1 MCAIASWVFLPDRER
16 YRFSTLGT
24 HMKIHFIGI
33 GGTAMGSV
41 AIAAQKAGY
50 TVTGS
55 DTALYPP
62 MSDVLRRAGIVMT
75 EGFSENT
82 ILNASP
88 DLVVVGNAISRGNP
102 ELEYVLDHRMSMTSM
117 AAFVGEHFI
126 GRHTSIVV
134 TGTHGKTTTTSIAAW
149 LAESLGKS
157 PGFLIGGVPGNF
169 SVGCRPVP
177 APFNNQHEGLFISE
191 GDEYDTAFFDKRS
204 KFVHYRPTVLI
215 LNNIEFDH
223 ADIFPDLDSI
233 LTSFRHVVR
242 VVPRNGTIIV
252 NADDENVSRVLSE
265 AHCRVISVGLAENSD
280 VRISDVTT
288 TETSSA
294 WSITWSNGASLPCT
308 IPMGGLH
315 NVRNASMALLAIL
328 HAVGD
333 NEQARQKLASG
344 LVDFAPPKRRLERIG
359 IWNGA
364 TVIDDFAHHPT
375 AIATT
380 VRTLISDGHQLH
392 CVFEPRSNTT
402 TRAFFQRELAEC
414 FDGAATVC
422 IGPVNRPERYAP
434 EDRLNTDLLVR
445 ELQAKGIHAT
455 SIPSDRVS
463 STWGEDVAEWLA
475 HHVREGDTIVI
486 LSNGA
491 VGGTREV
498 LTQHQT

>member
-41 AIAAQKAGY
+41 AIAAQEAGFL
-50 TVTGS
+50 VTGS

-75 EGFSENT
+75 EGYSENT
-82 ILNASP
+82 ILSTMP

-102 ELEYVLDHRMSMTSM
+102 ELEYVLDHRIPMTSM

-126 GRHTSIVV
+126 HHHTSVVV
-134 TGTHGKTTTTSIAAW
+134 TGTHGKTTTTSMAAW
-149 LAESLGKS
+149 LAESIGRS

-177 APFNNQHEGLFISE
+177 APFTERQDGLFVSE

-204 KFVHYRPTVLI
+204 KFVHYRPSVLI

-223 ADIFPDLDSI
+223 ADIFSDINAI

-242 VVPRNGTIIV
+242 LVPRNGAIIA
-252 NADDENVSRVLSE
+252 NADDENVRRVLSD
-265 AHCRVISVGLAENSD
+265 AHCRIVSAGIRGDADISMN
-280 VRISDVTT
+280 DVTT
-288 TETSSA
+288 SETSSA
-294 WSITWSNGASLPCT
+294 WSLTWKDGSSLHCS

-328 HAVGD
+328 YAVGD
-333 NEQARQKLASG
+333 NQDVRQGLARGLAS
-344 LVDFAPPKRRLERIG
+344 FAPPKRRLERIG
-359 IWNGA
+359 MWNGA

-380 VRTLISDGHQLH
+380 VRTLLSDAHQLH

-402 TRAFFQRELAEC
+402 TRSFFQTELAEC
-414 FDGAATVC
+414 FDGASTVC

-434 EDRLNTDLLVR
+434 DDRLNTDLLVR
-445 ELQAKGIHAT
+445 TLSKKGIDAT
-455 SIPSDRVS
+455 SIACERASAQ
-463 STWGEDVAEWLA
+463 WGEDVVEWLQPR
-475 HHVREGDTIVI
+475 VREGDTIVI

-491 VGGTREV
+491 VGGTREI
-498 LTQHQT
+498 LTRRP

>member
-1 MCAIASWVFLPDRER
+1 
-16 YRFSTLGT
+16 
-24 HMKIHFIGI
+24 MKIHFIGI

-41 AIAAQKAGY
+41 AIAAHEAGF

-62 MSDVLRRAGIVMT
+62 MSDVLRSAGITMT
-75 EGFSENT
+75 EGYSEKT
-82 ILNASP
+82 ILEFAP
-88 DLVVVGNAISRGNP
+88 DLVVVGNAVSRGNP
-102 ELEYVLDHRMSMTSM
+102 ELEYVLDHRMPMTSM

-126 GRHTSIVV
+126 QRHTSIVV

-149 LAESLGKS
+149 LSESIGRS

-169 SVGCRPVP
+169 TVGCRPVP
-177 APFNNQHEGLFISE
+177 APFTHQRDGLFISE

-204 KFVHYRPTVLI
+204 KFVHYRPTVLL

-223 ADIFPDLDSI
+223 ADIFPDLNAI
-233 LTSFRHVVR
+233 LTSFRHLIR
-242 VVPRNGTIIV
+242 LVPRNGAIIA
-252 NADDENVSRVLSE
+252 NADDYNVQQIQQD
-265 AHCRVISVGLAENSD
+265 AFCPVISVGLANDAD
-280 VRISDVTT
+280 VHISDITT
-288 TETSSA
+288 TETSSM
-294 WSITWSNGASLPCT
+294 WRLTWKDGTSIQCSL
-308 IPMGGLH
+308 PMGGLH
-315 NVRNASMALLAIL
+315 NVRNASVAVLAIL

-333 NEQARQKLASG
+333 NQETRQALARG
-344 LVDFAPPKRRLERIG
+344 LHDFAPPKRRLERIG
-359 IWNGA
+359 TWNGA

-380 VRTLISDGHQLH
+380 VRTLRSDRHQLH

-414 FDGAATVC
+414 FDGASSVC

-434 EDRLNTDLLVR
+434 EDRLNTELLVQ
-445 ELQAKGIHAT
+445 ELRAKGIHAV
-455 SIPSDRVS
+455 SIGSDRAS
-463 STWGEDVAEWLA
+463 SHWGDDVAEWLTPR
-475 HHVREGDTIVI
+475 VREGDTIVI

-498 LTQHQT
+498 LTKRS

>member
-41 AIAAQKAGY
+41 AIAAQEAGY

-62 MSDVLRRAGIVMT
+62 MSDVLRRAGVVMT

-102 ELEYVLDHRMSMTSM
+102 ELEYVLDHRMPMTSM

-126 GRHTSIVV
+126 CRHTSIVV
-134 TGTHGKTTTTSIAAW
+134 TGTHGKTTTTSITAW
-149 LAESLGKS
+149 LAESVGRS

-177 APFNNQHEGLFISE
+177 DPCTNRDDGLFISE

-223 ADIFPDLDSI
+223 ADIFSDLQAI

-242 VVPRNGTIIV
+242 LVPRNGSIIA
-252 NADDENVSRVLSE
+252 NADDGNIGRVLSE
-265 AHCRVISVGLAENSD
+265 AHCRIISVGMAVDAD
-280 VRISDVTT
+280 VRITDDTT
-288 TETSSA
+288 TETSS
-294 WSITWSNGASLPCT
+294 TWSLTWKDGTSIRYS

-315 NVRNASMALLAIL
+315 NVRNASMAILAIL
-328 HAVGD
+328 QAIGD
-333 NEQARQKLASG
+333 NQETRQKLARG

-359 IWNGA
+359 SWKGA

-380 VRTLISDGHQLH
+380 VRTLKSDGHQLH

-414 FDGAATVC
+414 FDGAASVC

-434 EDRLNTDLLVR
+434 EDRLDTDLLVR

-463 STWGEDVAEWLA
+463 SAWGRDVAEWLT
-475 HHVREGDTIVI
+475 HYVREGDTIVI

-498 LTQHQT
+498 LTQQT